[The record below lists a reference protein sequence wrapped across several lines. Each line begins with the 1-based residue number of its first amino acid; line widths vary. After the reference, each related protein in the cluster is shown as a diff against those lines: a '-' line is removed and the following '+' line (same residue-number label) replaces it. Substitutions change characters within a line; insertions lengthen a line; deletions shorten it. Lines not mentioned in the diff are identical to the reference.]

1 MGGRAEGPSCLV
13 MMVRFSF
20 KEKRLNSNFLRKFIA
35 LISNMIYGVRITIVR
50 KCSFAARFL
59 ARTHDGQF
67 GHTWIDEQITQ
78 ALHFMANPIM
88 VIEKSTG
95 SRWSPEEVLWLCQ

>member
-20 KEKRLNSNFLRKFIA
+20 KEKRLNSNFLGKFIGP
-35 LISNMIYGVRITIVR
+35 ISNMIYGAQITLFCASVR
-50 KCSFAARFL
+50 SLPGFL

-67 GHTWIDEQITQ
+67 GHTWIDEQGCNSID
-78 ALHFMANPIM
+78 I
-88 VIEKSTG
+88 
-95 SRWSPEEVLWLCQ
+95 